1 MEDRLS
7 KIAGSLADNLHME
20 AMIRVRVG
28 YGNVVTQLPEIAES
42 YQEARMALE
51 VGRVFMQSMILF
63 LTENLALGV

>member
-1 MEDRLS
+1 
-7 KIAGSLADNLHME
+7 
-20 AMIRVRVG
+20 MIRVRVG

-63 LTENLALGV
+63 LMENLALGV

>member
-1 MEDRLS
+1 
-7 KIAGSLADNLHME
+7 ME

-51 VGRVFMQSMILF
+51 VGRVFMQSMTQF
-63 LTENLALGV
+63 LTESLASGV

>member
-1 MEDRLS
+1 MS
-7 KIAGSLADNLHME
+7 VKIAGSLADNLHME

-51 VGRVFMQSMILF
+51 VGRVFMQSMTQF
-63 LTENLALGV
+63 LTESLASGV